1 MPNAYIG
8 FYWTLPVNWA
18 GFRRLPTNVDD
29 AAAASRTI
37 RYQRELVR
45 RYVAED
51 RGTLLDEIA
60 FIDVQPDRATD
71 MIRAELRAKA
81 AMHAGRATLL
91 YVRFEEI
98 HQWRR
103 NPFLP
108 ETARDLGLEILPL
121 PPGSMLIDGEIFNPI
136 LHFKQWRK
144 RDEGARTRLK
154 LEAGQELRLALAEIP
169 ERNGRWQAIAERL
182 NGAGTR
188 TSSGGR
194 WTAENVRKHT
204 SRL

>member
-1 MPNAYIG
+1 MPKAYIG

-71 MIRAELRAKA
+71 MIQAEFRMKA
-81 AMHAGRATLL
+81 ATHAGRATLL
-91 YVRFEEI
+91 YIRFEEI

-103 NPFLP
+103 NVYLP
-108 ETARDLGLEILPL
+108 EIARDLGLEILPL
-121 PPGSMLIDGEIFNPI
+121 PPDPTLIDGEVFNPI

-144 RDEGARTRLK
+144 RDESARTRLK
-154 LEAGQELRLALAEIP
+154 LEAGQELRLALADIP
-169 ERNGRWQAIAERL
+169 DGNGRWQAIAERL
-182 NGAGTR
+182 NGAKVWT
-188 TSSGGR
+188 SGGGC
-194 WTAENVRKHT
+194 WTAENVRKHA